1 MICYHGSQPQE
12 GSHNNQPSEKAE
24 ASESKLDRYSF
35 YYIGCNQDF
44 EAEQQR
50 STDAYFILIVMPLH
64 ISLMVRWL
72 TLVRRYFTSVL
83 FFWSA
88 Y

>member
-1 MICYHGSQPQE
+1 
-12 GSHNNQPSEKAE
+12 
-24 ASESKLDRYSF
+24 
-35 YYIGCNQDF
+35 
-44 EAEQQR
+44 
-50 STDAYFILIVMPLH
+50 LIVMPLH